1 MGIFI
6 EQGTKMKIDL
16 KIGAVTTPHKLSVV
30 FQPDF
35 MRYKLGVDRV
45 DHLHCIVRTQGG
57 ESFEVKEFE
66 KIVYLGFG
74 QWKKQRN

>member
-1 MGIFI
+1 MSNF
-6 EQGTKMKIDL
+6 EQEIKDFDL
-16 KIGAVTTPHKLSVV
+16 KLGAVTTPHQLSIV

-35 MRYKLGVDRV
+35 MRRLGVDYDKPYRTYV
-45 DHLHCIVRTQGG
+45 VRTQGK
-57 ESFEVKEFE
+57 ESFEAKEFE